1 MLGSHQTWLLSSFD
15 ADKDQEYIDLRC
27 CDRCC
32 QARRIAQSTFLSQL
46 PRLGGTEQ
54 KLLMTLGRFLFFF
67 VVGLV
72 LAIAFPP
79 LNWLIW
85 PLAALAAVVV
95 VRLIRG

>member
-1 MLGSHQTWLLSSFD
+1 MF
-15 ADKDQEYIDLRC
+15 
-27 CDRCC
+27 
-32 QARRIAQSTFLSQL
+32 
-46 PRLGGTEQ
+46 
-54 KLLMTLGRFLFFF
+54 MTLGRFLLFF

-72 LAIAFPP
+72 LAIAFPS

>member
-1 MLGSHQTWLLSSFD
+1 MIAAVKPVELLKALSYRSCLGFD
-15 ADKDQEYIDLRC
+15 GSEYKP
-27 CDRCC
+27 
-32 QARRIAQSTFLSQL
+32 F
-46 PRLGGTEQ
+46 
-54 KLLMTLGRFLFFF
+54 MTLGRFLLFF

-95 VRLIRG
+95 MRLIRG

>member
-1 MLGSHQTWLLSSFD
+1 MIDAVKPVELLKALSYRSCLGFD
-15 ADKDQEYIDLRC
+15 
-27 CDRCC
+27 
-32 QARRIAQSTFLSQL
+32 
-46 PRLGGTEQ
+46 GTQ
-54 KLLMTLGRFLFFF
+54 QNLFMTLGRFLLFF

>member
-1 MLGSHQTWLLSSFD
+1 MIGAVKPVELLK
-15 ADKDQEYIDLRC
+15 A
-27 CDRCC
+27 
-32 QARRIAQSTFLSQL
+32 LSYRS
-46 PRLGGTEQ
+46 RLGFDGIEQ
-54 KLLMTLGRFLFFF
+54 NLFMTLGRFLIFF

-72 LAIAFPP
+72 LAFAFPP

>member
-1 MLGSHQTWLLSSFD
+1 MIGAVKPVELLKALSYRSCLSF
-15 ADKDQEYIDLRC
+15 Y
-27 CDRCC
+27 
-32 QARRIAQSTFLSQL
+32 
-46 PRLGGTEQ
+46 GTEQ
-54 KLLMTLGRFLFFF
+54 NLFMTLGRFLFFF

-85 PLAALAAVVV
+85 PLSALAAVVL

>member
-1 MLGSHQTWLLSSFD
+1 MIGAVKPVELLKALSYRSCLGFD
-15 ADKDQEYIDLRC
+15 
-27 CDRCC
+27 
-32 QARRIAQSTFLSQL
+32 
-46 PRLGGTEQ
+46 GTEQ
-54 KLLMTLGRFLFFF
+54 NLFMTLGRFLLFF

-85 PLAALAAVVV
+85 PLAVLAAVVV